1 MTYWSRSVQT
11 GAKGKVS
18 LCPLSS
24 PCTLVPM
31 VTWGRACYVSK
42 QPAGFHQCRGVVT
55 WTSFSSSTHLSIL
68 VSVSPS
74 KKAVWAPRQKK
85 KQQTSKKRKGKRN
98 CGHNLSFL
106 ILDHLTF
113 HVRGTNILWYGRWEG
128 GVLYRVAV
136 HHVGTRA
143 MLLFH
148 LIAIL
153 CVFQTLLPFFCWSST
168 KQFEIILVSCR
179 CRCFLKN
186 RLLAG
191 VYVVLSVKAE
201 LNVLADFQPIQLRA
215 EVQQQG
221 NIKQTAVHTCFNWLD
236 NPEDWATFFLCYW
249 KLCFTHFTLG
259 RGDNQLWGDDAFDG
273 SFKLRAVFKLDFSY
287 HCAQSLAEETSH
299 VHPVFA
305 GLQKKNKKS
314 ILTPNTQRETNPHM
328 VSPSLSS

>member
-1 MTYWSRSVQT
+1 MTYRSRSVQT

-31 VTWGRACYVSK
+31 VTWGRAYYVSK

-55 WTSFSSSTHLSIL
+55 RTSFSSSTHLSIL
-68 VSVSPS
+68 VCVSPS
-74 KKAVWAPRQKK
+74 KKAVWAPGQK
-85 KQQTSKKRKGKRN
+85 TSKKIKGKRN

-128 GVLYRVAV
+128 GVLYKVAV
-136 HHVGTRA
+136 HHVSTRA

-191 VYVVLSVKAE
+191 VHAVPSVKAE
-201 LNVLADFQPIQLRA
+201 VNVWADFWPIQLRT

-221 NIKQTAVHTCFNWLD
+221 NIKQTSVSVLIGLIILRAWT
-236 NPEDWATFFLCYW
+236 
-249 KLCFTHFTLG
+249 TLEAMFHSFHIG
-259 RGDNQLWGDDAFDG
+259 GGDNQLWCNDAFDG
-273 SFKLRAVFKLDFSY
+273 SFKLRAVF
-287 HCAQSLAEETSH
+287 
-299 VHPVFA
+299 
-305 GLQKKNKKS
+305 N
-314 ILTPNTQRETNPHM
+314 
-328 VSPSLSS
+328 